1 MSGAWDSLNRR
12 IVNCR
17 RCRRLVSFRE
27 EVARRK
33 RAAFRKE
40 EYWGRP
46 VPGFGDREARL
57 LIVGLA
63 PAAHGANRTGRMFTG
78 DGPSGAG
85 DFLMRA
91 LHELGLASLPYSRA
105 REDGLELSG
114 AFLSAVVRCAPPG
127 NRPTR
132 EEIEKCLPFLV
143 EELRLLR
150 EVRAVLALGRV
161 AFSGCLR
168 ALESLGAA
176 LPNPRP
182 RFSHGAV
189 YELGGRL
196 PVLVA
201 SYHPSRQNTQTGR
214 LTPRMFRAVLE
225 KALAA
230 AGLPDLEAPG
240 PR

>member
-1 MSGAWDSLNRR
+1 LNRR

-33 RAAFRKE
+33 RAAFREE

-132 EEIEKCLPFLV
+132 EEIENCLPFLV

-161 AFSGCLR
+161 AFSGCLK

-189 YELGGRL
+189 YELGERL

-214 LTPRMFRAVLE
+214 LTPGMFRAVLE